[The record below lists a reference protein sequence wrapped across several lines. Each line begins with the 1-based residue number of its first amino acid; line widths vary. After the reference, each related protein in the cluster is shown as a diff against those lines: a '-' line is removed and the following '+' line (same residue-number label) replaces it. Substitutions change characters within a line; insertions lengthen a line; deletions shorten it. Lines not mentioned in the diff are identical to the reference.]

1 MQIRQSLGT
10 ALFVCFY
17 SFNYILFRFLV
28 SNYVLV
34 MPPFIQLT
42 DKELQVFIK
51 TFTKKRLVF
60 TNNNFRHL
68 TTIVLKEYTY
78 NIVTVIT

>member
-1 MQIRQSLGT
+1 
-10 ALFVCFY
+10 
-17 SFNYILFRFLV
+17 
-28 SNYVLV
+28 